1 MIRRVEG
8 IIAVNAQV
16 RGNDGR
22 TRATGSTSVGRV
34 SSHVTFVSCF
44 GSISGCCS
52 FFFSY
57 LVRAYVALGVRGI
70 NTPCREQN
78 VGRLGVTCLYLCV
91 GVVE

>member
-52 FFFSY
+52 FFFFLIWCGHTLRWVY
-57 LVRAYVALGVRGI
+57 GG
-70 NTPCREQN
+70 
-78 VGRLGVTCLYLCV
+78 
-91 GVVE
+91 